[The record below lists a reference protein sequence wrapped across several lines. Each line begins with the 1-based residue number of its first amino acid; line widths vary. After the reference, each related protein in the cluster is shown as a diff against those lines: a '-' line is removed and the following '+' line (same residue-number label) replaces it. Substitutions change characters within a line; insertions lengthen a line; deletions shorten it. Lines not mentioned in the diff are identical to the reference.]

1 MFKKRNLAQRDAYLT
16 QLRDASLQNG
26 NLFEI
31 LMEAV
36 KYCSLGEITDALY
49 LVGGKYSRNL

>member
-1 MFKKRNLAQRDAYLT
+1 MFKKRNLGQKDYYLT
-16 QLRDASLQNG
+16 KLKVASLTDD